1 MFTLPERF
9 TSKYVV
15 DPTTGCHV
23 WTAMKQPD
31 GYGRFRWEG
40 RMQYAHRVAYAAV
53 NGDIPAGMQIDH
65 ICNRPSC
72 VNPEHLQA
80 VTKSENERFKV
91 TRDGTHHMANRT
103 HCPRGHE
110 LSAGNTCPDYAA
122 RGWRKCLTCNRERV
136 ALVNALASAL
146 GKAWDI
152 RAHDARRDPRVRE
165 IVRDAWSWSPATDAE
180 AAEMSATLD
189 ACERI
194 ERGEKLTKR
203 QKMAAVYR
211 APA

>member
-23 WTAMKQPD
+23 WTAAKNRN
-31 GYGRFRWEG
+31 GYGMFRDG
-40 RMQYAHRVAYAAV
+40 RMQYAHRVAFAAV
-53 NGDIPAGMQIDH
+53 NGPIPDGKVIDH
-65 ICNRPSC
+65 KCNVPAC
-72 VNPEHLQA
+72 VNPAHLHA
-80 VTKSENERFKV
+80 VTSAENIRFAID
-91 TRDGTHHMANRT
+91 RDGTHNGART
-103 HCPRGHE
+103 HCPKGHE
-110 LSAGNTCPDYAA
+110 LSAGNLTTSGVA
-122 RGWRKCLTCNRERV
+122 RGRRRCRTCHRERA
-136 ALVNALASAL
+136 ALRDALASAL
-146 GKAWDI
+146 GKSWDI
-152 RAHDARRDPRVRE
+152 RAHDARRDPRVRA
-165 IVRDAWSWSPATDAE
+165 IVRDTWNWSPATDAE

>member
-15 DPTTGCHV
+15 DPETGCHV
-23 WTAMKQPD
+23 WTAAKTRG
-31 GYGRFRWEG
+31 GYGKIKFEG
-40 RMQYAHRVAYAAV
+40 RVQYAHRVAFAAFHGEIPDGSTLDHLCRNRACCNPAHLEPV
-53 NGDIPAGMQIDH
+53 THAENHRRGMDARNG
-65 ICNRPSC
+65 S
-72 VNPEHLQA
+72 
-80 VTKSENERFKV
+80 
-91 TRDGTHHMANRT
+91 RDV
-103 HCPRGHE
+103 CPRGHE
-110 LSAGNTCPDYAA
+110 LSAGNLTTSGVA
-122 RGWRKCLTCNRERV
+122 RGWRDCLACNRERA
-136 ALVNALASAL
+136 ALHNALASAL
-146 GKAWDI
+146 GKSWGI

-180 AAEMSATLD
+180 AVELSATLD